1 MKILLSACFKVVN
14 QGCARA
20 IGRISGFSKQGQPTN
35 LWVKDSKRITCLLSL
50 YMAHLSLGH
59 PFLIWIILSVQL
71 SSVQSLSHVW
81 LFETPWTAAQS
92 HSLIGI
98 NIHLKR
104 AWPNLEFLRATRRTR
119 EQLQWYKQSGWVRW
133 GQEWRCVYLRKG
145 VLCVCDSWSQFE

>member
-59 PFLIWIILSVQL
+59 PFLIGIILSVQF
-71 SSVQSLSHVW
+71 SSVTQSCLTLWDPMDCRTESFFNRNQHPPKKSMAKFGILKGHQENKGATAIIQTEWLS
-81 LFETPWTAAQS
+81 
-92 HSLIGI
+92 
-98 NIHLKR
+98 
-104 AWPNLEFLRATRRTR
+104 
-119 EQLQWYKQSGWVRW
+119 
-133 GQEWRCVYLRKG
+133 
-145 VLCVCDSWSQFE
+145 